1 MYDLVIIGAGPAG
14 MAAAVYAARQKISFA
29 VISKDIGG
37 QTVWSSNV
45 ENYLGFHLVTGSE
58 LVSKFQDHLK
68 DYDVDFKREEV
79 ISLEKRRGFFAVK
92 TSKKV
97 YETKAVLIASGK
109 IPRKLGVPDEDKYLG
124 KGVTYCATCDAP
136 VFAGKNV
143 AIIGG
148 GNSAMDAALLAEKYC
163 KKVHLVNI
171 NPMLKGESQL
181 VQRVLNS
188 GKITVYNNSKT
199 TEITGTKFAEGIN
212 FQTPNGGKTLAVQG
226 VFIEIGSIPSVS
238 FDKLT
243 QKNKYNEIVLRED
256 KKNGISNQTS
266 VEGIFAAGDVTDVAE
281 KQIIVAGGE
290 GVKAVLGIFKFL
302 QKPASSY

>member
-1 MYDLVIIGAGPAG
+1 

-45 ENYLGFHLVTGSE
+45 ENYLGFHLVSGSE

-109 IPRKLGVPDEDKYLG
+109 IPRKLNVPGEDTYLG

-143 AIIGG
+143 AVIGG

-163 KKVHLVNI
+163 NKVCLVNI
-171 NPMLKGESQL
+171 NPDLKGEAQL
-181 VQRVLNS
+181 AERVS
-188 GKITVYNNSKT
+188 KSRKITVYNDSRT
-199 TEITGTKFAEGIN
+199 TEILGNKFATGIK
-212 FQTPNGGKTLAVQG
+212 FQSRWGEKRLAVQG

-243 QKNKYNEIVLRED
+243 QKNKHGEIVLHED

-266 VEGIFAAGDVTDVAE
+266 IEGVFAAGDVTDVAE

-302 QKPASSY
+302 QKPTSSY